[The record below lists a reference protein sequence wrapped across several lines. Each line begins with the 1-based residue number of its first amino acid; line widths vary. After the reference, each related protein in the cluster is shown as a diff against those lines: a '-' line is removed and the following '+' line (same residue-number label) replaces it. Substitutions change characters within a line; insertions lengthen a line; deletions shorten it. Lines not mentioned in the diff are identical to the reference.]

1 MAGRSDPL
9 AHLASRP
16 AVVAIE
22 AVSRA
27 AILAEWTGARIH
39 VLHISSA
46 AELAPLAAA
55 KARGVDIT
63 GETCPHYVLLSA
75 DDYARCAGV
84 IRVNPPVRE
93 TENQEPIWNA
103 LKSGLIDIIATD
115 HAPHTPEEKTRND
128 IWSVDCGFPGVES
141 QMPLMLTEVAAG
153 RATLSDYVRWSAVN
167 PAKVWGLFPRKG
179 VIQAGADADI
189 ALVDL
194 SRKWTLDDAK
204 LQSRSKISPWNGRS
218 VCGLPVHTLVRGRFA
233 MKNRTLMADS
243 KGWGRSVHA
252 IQEMPPPVV
261 KNPDQT
267 MQSALAGGP
276 AR

>member
-1 MAGRSDPL
+1 L

-16 AVVAIE
+16 AVVAVE

-55 KARGVDIT
+55 NARGVDIT
-63 GETCPHYVLLSA
+63 GETCPHYLLLSA
-75 DDYARCAGV
+75 DDYARLAGV

-93 TENQEPIWNA
+93 RENQAPLWNA
-103 LKSGLIDIIATD
+103 LERGAIDMIATD
-115 HAPHTPEEKTRND
+115 HAPHARDEKTRND

-141 QMPLMLTEVAAG
+141 QMPLMLTEIAAG
-153 RATLSDYVRWSAVN
+153 RASINDYVRWSAVN
-167 PAKVWGLFPRKG
+167 PAKAWGLYPRKG
-179 VIQAGADADI
+179 VIQPGAEADL

-194 SRKWTLDDAK
+194 TRRWTLRDK
-204 LQSRSKISPWNGRS
+204 ELQSRSKISPWDGRE
-218 VCGLPVHTLVRGRFA
+218 VCGLPIHTLVRGRFA
-233 MKNRTLMADS
+233 MRNRTLVPQT
-243 KGWGRSVHA
+243 KGWGRSVHV
-252 IQEMPPPVV
+252 IQTMPPADV

-267 MQSALAGGP
+267 LQAVLKMP
-276 AR
+276 ADGLHR